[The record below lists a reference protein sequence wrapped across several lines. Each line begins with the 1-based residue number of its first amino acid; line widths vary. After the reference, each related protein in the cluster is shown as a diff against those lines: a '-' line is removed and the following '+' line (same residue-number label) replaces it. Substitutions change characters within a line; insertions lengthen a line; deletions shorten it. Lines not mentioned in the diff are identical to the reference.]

1 MRKNSTNPLPST
13 GSPVPAAPVQ
23 AGQSLRH
30 LAEAKLSERRMKEAA
45 HPVTVSGTKRLIYE
59 LEVHQIELEMQNDQL
74 VRIQEELETSRAKY
88 FELFNLAPVGYLSL
102 SETGIVLEANLTAV
116 NLLGVERSM
125 LLNKPMTNFI
135 TREDQ
140 DIYYLHSKKLFET
153 NAQQVCELRM
163 TGRDGVPFWVR
174 LDGVAAQSN
183 NGTPVYRT
191 TLSDITDL
199 KQAEEKLKYLL
210 KDKEVLIREVH
221 HRVKNNFAVVS
232 SLLGLQSYNIRD
244 KDVKEMF
251 MQSRDRI
258 RSMALLHERFYQSQ
272 DLTHINF
279 SEYIRTLA
287 DDLFKAYK
295 IDLERISI
303 VAEVE
308 DIVLNVDKVIPC
320 GLIIN
325 ELISNALKYGFPK
338 IRTDKGQIKVTLRK
352 INGNEI
358 ELAVMDNGVGLPE
371 DFDIEKNQSLGLKLV
386 TMLAEGQLGG
396 KLKVNGKCGA
406 KFQIQFALQELVE

>member
-338 IRTDKGQIKVTLRK
+338 IRTDKGQIKVALRK